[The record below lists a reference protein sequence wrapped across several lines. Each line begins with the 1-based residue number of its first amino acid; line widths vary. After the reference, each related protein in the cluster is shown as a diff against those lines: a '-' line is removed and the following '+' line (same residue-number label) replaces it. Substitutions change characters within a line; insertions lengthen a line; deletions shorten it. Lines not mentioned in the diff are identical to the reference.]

1 MYVLLRNRG
10 GTVAY
15 HHQVI
20 ILPGIKIGKGA
31 VVGAGSVVTK
41 DVPAF
46 HVVAGNPARVL
57 RKIETSMNP
66 EQDLHQARNLD

>member
-1 MYVLLRNRG
+1 MRVHTELTGR
-10 GTVAY
+10 
-15 HHQVI
+15 QVT

-57 RKIETSMNP
+57 RKIKTSMDP
-66 EQDLHQARNLD
+66 EQNEARNLD